1 MRSVFDLCL
10 AAFSTSNPFLFFSFS
25 SSFQKLLFRP
35 QYPFFL
41 FHLHI
46 LGVGIM
52 LSSIVLFT
60 WIPRGKRRSTFA
72 WTSRVRCFYLFF
84 FFFFFPIAQ
93 IHHVA
98 SNIVFLHMLHE
109 VNDTLRRWSLKWQQY
124 DNDDSWPS
132 CPRWKTVASVH
143 FSDAFFRAKPY
154 GSDSP
159 VVFFIFFFL
168 CETVSFIIHPF
179 LFEFVIIITYTTQDI
194 PGLFSA
200 VLRSMAWA
208 VSGSCSMYISQFKL
222 EHPNH

>member
-1 MRSVFDLCL
+1 MISALQLFR
-10 AAFSTSNPFLFFSFS
+10 PPILFFSFL
-25 SSFQKLLFRP
+25 FLLLFKIFSRP

-84 FFFFFPIAQ
+84 FFFFFFFPIAQ

-109 VNDTLRRWSLKWQQY
+109 INDTLRRWSLKWQQY
-124 DNDDSWPS
+124 DNDDSRPS

-143 FSDAFFRAKPY
+143 FPDAFF
-154 GSDSP
+154 
-159 VVFFIFFFL
+159 
-168 CETVSFIIHPF
+168 
-179 LFEFVIIITYTTQDI
+179 
-194 PGLFSA
+194 
-200 VLRSMAWA
+200 
-208 VSGSCSMYISQFKL
+208 
-222 EHPNH
+222 